1 MTTFYAES
9 DAVAADLH
17 RRGVGGAEM
26 TVTMHNGRLIIQYT
40 RPSDAGLD
48 FAESAQEAADLL
60 LSPGVDRVRMAY
72 DIEAGRE
79 VKRLVASGG
88 SHFA

>member
-1 MTTFYAES
+1 MTEYYAES
-9 DAVAADLH
+9 DAVAEDLH
-17 RRGVGGAEM
+17 RRGVEGREM
-26 TVTMHNGRLIIQYT
+26 TVALYNGRLIIQYT
-40 RPSDAGLD
+40 RPSDAGLE
-48 FAESAQEAADLL
+48 FAKNAQEAADLL
-60 LSPGVDRVRMAY
+60 LSPGVDRVHMAY